1 MKIRVLGLTV
11 FELQTDTPAMPSDK
25 PPGTR
30 AALAKPRC
38 PAPAAVSPPP
48 RPLADLDRAAELL
61 PRTSRETLDVN
72 ATLRLFGLKDAAVLW
87 QKKYPSGSGGAA
99 LKRALGALGRK
110 PALPPRRIRQDP
122 EGLGSGAKQPPAL
135 PAAGTPPA
143 KPQAVPTQS
152 GKDASAGEKI
162 QAPLLAR
169 DADGR
174 IDIAASL
181 QLLGLANPIS
191 LWRGKIQPGS
201 LEHELKKEI
210 ARLLARSET
219 VHGIARAEIGL
230 AD

>member
-1 MKIRVLGLTV
+1 MKIKVFGLTV
-11 FELQTDTPAMPSDK
+11 FELQTDTPPMPSDK

-122 EGLGSGAKQPPAL
+122 EGLGSGAKQPPA
-135 PAAGTPPA
+135 PSIACASPA

-152 GKDASAGEKI
+152 GKDAPAGEKL
-162 QAPLLAR
+162 QAPLIAR

-181 QLLGLANPIS
+181 QLLGLATPIS

-210 ARLLARSET
+210 ARLLARGES
-219 VHGIARAEIGL
+219 VHGITRADIGL